1 MGAAILT
8 LNRIQDLLDGPG
20 ALGAGDDGLAL
31 LWDDATGAFV
41 TGSGGVSDHGAL
53 SGLGDVADHPGYLTL
68 DGSRQM
74 SGDLIFDSTGTP
86 PRIYEAS
93 GALTLAAAGSAKLIV
108 QSSNVQINTALQVA
122 VGNAYIWNGYDLICN
137 AGADIQVLGG
147 ELSIIEDTAAN
158 TPLTITL
165 ASAQS
170 ADALRIKNSAG
181 TTKFGLNY
189 QGALSAN
196 WRFYE
201 NATPNYWSEFD
212 ASSGKIKIQF
222 TGGVFTTPPCYG
234 ISGWN
239 GSCSSG
245 FGGTDQTPG
254 VVAGGSGVQL
264 WTSSY
269 SAMYKPFKPAD
280 GVPSN
285 VVVKLQGHA
294 AQTGDLLQGLDSAG
308 TVLSK
313 MRADGSL
320 SLPNGAYN
328 AGAITVGNAHL
339 WSSSGTILVLTLAG
353 NEALKVAPG
362 NSLGGYSYTN
372 ALGLNLPIMPYT
384 DAASPG
390 LRIKARTSQTG
401 PLLRLEDANTGADV
415 GSTLAQF
422 GPTGILAVPSIQQA
436 TYTSTALLVTGAA
449 DYPGSTYEVL
459 LHVKDSGGTTYLKH
473 QHYNAISE
481 FTLGGNSGQTS
492 LTGPASWYLA
502 GSSGYPAIT
511 ITGPS
516 TNPTATIQSNQAT
529 QPTLKLKMAAA
540 QSALPLE
547 VITSASAE
555 VFGIG
560 TAGEVRTGT
569 TAAATSLGSV
579 SNKMPIYDA
588 AGSLVGYIPIYDSIT

>member
-1 MGAAILT
+1 MSTAVLS
-8 LNRIQDLLDGPG
+8 LSRIQDQTDAPT
-20 ALGAGDDGLAL
+20 LGAGQDGYTLT
-31 LWDDATGAFV
+31 WDNATSAFV
-41 TGSGGVSDHGAL
+41 ATALSAGVTDHGAL
-53 SGLGDVADHPGYLTL
+53 TGLSDDDHTQYLL
-68 DGSRQM
+68 
-74 SGDLIFDSTGTP
+74 
-86 PRIYEAS
+86 
-93 GALTLAAAGSAKLIV
+93 AAGSR
-108 QSSNVQINTALQVA
+108 NTT
-122 VGNAYIWNGYDLICN
+122 GGHTYS
-137 AGADIQVLGG
+137 AGANLTIAGG
-147 ELSIIEDTAAN
+147 EVSITEDVAAN
-158 TPLTITL
+158 VPLTINL

-170 ADALRIKNSAG
+170 ANALEIK
-181 TTKFGLNY
+181 
-189 QGALSAN
+189 
-196 WRFYE
+196 
-201 NATPNYWSEFD
+201 
-212 ASSGKIKIQF
+212 
-222 TGGVFTTPPCYG
+222 
-234 ISGWN
+234 
-239 GSCSSG
+239 
-245 FGGTDQTPG
+245 
-254 VVAGGSGVQL
+254 
-264 WTSSY
+264 
-269 SAMYKPFKPAD
+269 
-280 GVPSN
+280 
-285 VVVKLQGHA
+285 
-294 AQTGDLLQGLDSAG
+294 DSAG

-372 ALGLNLPIMPYT
+372 ALGINLPIMPYT